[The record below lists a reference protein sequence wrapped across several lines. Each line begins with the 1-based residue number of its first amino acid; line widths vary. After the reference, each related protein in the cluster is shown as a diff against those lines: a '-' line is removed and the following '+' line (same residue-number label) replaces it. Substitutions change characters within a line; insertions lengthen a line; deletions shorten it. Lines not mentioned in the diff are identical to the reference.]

1 MPRRPGPLSGLRV
14 LEIAAIGPVPFAG
27 MLLADLGADVV
38 RIDRTK
44 PDPASTWTDPKLDVL
59 GRGRRSIAV
68 DLKNERGVEVLL
80 RLVENADVLLE
91 GFRPGVAERLGI
103 GPQACMLR
111 NSRLVYGRMTGW
123 GQTGPLAQA
132 AGHDINYVALT
143 GALHA
148 IGTTERPLPPLNLVG
163 DFGGGAL
170 YLVTGVLAA
179 LLERVRSGKG
189 DVIDAAMI
197 DGASS
202 LMSIFYVM
210 QSIGWWQESRQANFL
225 DGGAPFYGT
234 YETADG
240 KFVAIGAIE
249 PQFWAELLARL
260 GIEGSAMGFQHDRDA
275 WPAMRE
281 TLAAVFLTKTRD
293 EWCTLLEGSDACF
306 APVLTIGEASSHPQ
320 MKARGTFVDAAGLVR
335 PGPAPRFERCRVD
348 ATATAP
354 ALGEHS
360 RRVLEEAGYSPGQI
374 ESLLATGTIAEATTA
389 TSQLPSSSSPAAPT
403 KTPQAVP
410 R

>member
-1 MPRRPGPLSGLRV
+1 MRRRPGPLSGLRV

-38 RIDRTK
+38 RVDRTK
-44 PDPASTWTDPKLDVL
+44 PDPAGTWTDPRLDVL

-68 DLKNERGVEVLL
+68 DLKCPRGVEVVL
-80 RLVENADVLLE
+80 RLAEDADVLLE

-103 GPQACMLR
+103 GPGACLMR
-111 NSRLVYGRMTGW
+111 NPRLVYGRMTGW
-123 GQTGPLAQA
+123 GQTGPLASA

-148 IGTTERPLPPLNLVG
+148 VGTADRPLPPLNLVG

-179 LLERVRSGKG
+179 LLERTRSGKG
-189 DVIDAAMI
+189 DVVDAAMV
-197 DGASS
+197 DGAAS

-210 QSIGWWQESRQANFL
+210 QSIGFWQDRRESNFL

-240 KFVAIGAIE
+240 KFVAVGAIE

-260 GIEGSAMGFQHDRDA
+260 GLDAATLGFQHDRDA
-275 WPAMRE
+275 WPAMRDK
-281 TLAAVFLTKTRD
+281 LAAVFRTKTRD
-293 EWCTLLEGSDACF
+293 QWCELLEGTDACF
-306 APVLTIGEASSHPQ
+306 APVLAIGEAAAHPHL
-320 MKARGTFVDAAGLVR
+320 KARGTFVDAGGLVR
-335 PGPAPRFERCRVD
+335 PGPAPRFERCVVD
-348 ATATAP
+348 PHAEAP
-354 ALGEHS
+354 ALGAHTRE
-360 RRVLEEAGYSPGQI
+360 VLAQAGYGPGQI
-374 ESLLATGTIAEATTA
+374 DSLLESGTIAEASA
-389 TSQLPSSSSPAAPT
+389 
-403 KTPQAVP
+403 
-410 R
+410 